1 MNDLLA
7 NYTALPNLHPALVH
21 FPIAFLPLA
30 VILDVL
36 VLRFPSQREWL
47 DRAATLLYGVAALGA
62 AAAFLSGR
70 QAAESLPPLALPVQ
84 VHVNEHSDSARAAL
98 WLLVLLAAFRAVIAY
113 RDWRVR
119 RKVLRV
125 CFLLIAAGSVVLVY
139 RTADLGGGLV
149 FQHGI
154 GVAQS
159 GGPGAGAPAE
169 VDEVQETTPSDSED
183 EGSAASRLIE
193 GDDGSLSWRPLPG
206 DRQALGS
213 FLLPAPETDGSAISW
228 AEPAEDSEGL
238 GLALDGE
245 ALLLLPGVF
254 GDVQVEAELILE
266 GFEGEVGLAHHVQ
279 SGSQASLFTV
289 SLPGNEFALS
299 RRDGT
304 TTRRLA
310 RSVRAVPEGPIRL
323 FTTAAGRHY
332 YGYLGDESVV
342 HGHEAPPPEGG
353 CGLVLRGVGVVRIL
367 SLTITP
373 GGGK

>member
-1 MNDLLA
+1 MNDLVS

-30 VILDVL
+30 VILDAL
-36 VLRFPSQREWL
+36 VLRFPGQREWL

-70 QAAESLPPLALPVQ
+70 QAAEALPPLALAVQ
-84 VHVNEHSDSARAAL
+84 VHVNEHSDSARAVL
-98 WLLVLLAAFRAVIAY
+98 WLLVLLAAFRAVVAY

-125 CFLLIAAGSVVLVY
+125 CFLLIAAGAVVLVY

-149 FQHGI
+149 FRHGI

-159 GGPGAGAPAE
+159 GDPGAPGLTRAM
-169 VDEVQETTPSDSED
+169 EVQETIATDSED
-183 EGSAASRLIE
+183 EGAAERRLVT

-213 FLLPAPETDGSAISW
+213 FLLPAPETDDSAVSW
-228 AEPAEDSEGL
+228 GESAEDGEGL
-238 GLALDGE
+238 GLTLDGE
-245 ALLLLPGVF
+245 ALLLLPGAF
-254 GDVQVEAELILE
+254 GDVQVEAELVLE
-266 GFEGEVGLAHHVQ
+266 GFEGEVGLAHHVL
-279 SGSQASLFTV
+279 SGSQSSLFTV
-289 SLPGNEFALS
+289 AVPGNEFVLS
-299 RRDGT
+299 RRDGA

-323 FTTAAGRHY
+323 LTTAAGRHY
-332 YGYLGDESVV
+332 YGYLGEESVV
-342 HGHEAPPPEGG
+342 HGHEAPPPKGG
-353 CGLVLRGVGVVRIL
+353 CGLFLRGRGVVRIL
-367 SLTITP
+367 SLTVTP
-373 GGGK
+373 GGS

>member
-1 MNDLLA
+1 MNDLVA

-30 VILDVL
+30 VILDAL
-36 VLRFPSQREWL
+36 VLRFPGQREWL

-70 QAAESLPPLALPVQ
+70 QAAEALPPLALAVQ

-98 WLLVLLAAFRAVIAY
+98 WLVVLLAAFRTVVAY

-125 CFLLIAAGSVVLVY
+125 CFLLIAAGAVVLVY

-149 FQHGI
+149 FRHGI

-159 GGPGAGAPAE
+159 GDPGAPGLTRAM
-169 VDEVQETTPSDSED
+169 EVQETIATDSED
-183 EGSAASRLIE
+183 EGAAERRLVT

-213 FLLPAPETDGSAISW
+213 FLLPAPETDDSAVSW
-228 AEPAEDSEGL
+228 GESAEDGEGL
-238 GLALDGE
+238 GLTLDGE
-245 ALLLLPGVF
+245 ALLLLPGAF
-254 GDVQVEAELILE
+254 GDVQVEAELVLE
-266 GFEGEVGLAHHVQ
+266 GFEGEVGLAHHVL
-279 SGSQASLFTV
+279 SGSQSSLFTV
-289 SLPGNEFALS
+289 AVPGNEFVLS
-299 RRDGT
+299 RRDGA

-323 FTTAAGRHY
+323 LTTAAGRHY
-332 YGYLGDESVV
+332 YGYLGEESVV
-342 HGHEAPPPEGG
+342 HGHEAPPPKGG
-353 CGLVLRGVGVVRIL
+353 CGLFLRGRGVVRIL
-367 SLTITP
+367 SLTVTP
-373 GGGK
+373 GGS

>member
-1 MNDLLA
+1 MNDLVA

-30 VILDVL
+30 VILDAL
-36 VLRFPSQREWL
+36 VLRFPGQREWL

-70 QAAESLPPLALPVQ
+70 HAAEALPPLALTVQ

-98 WLLVLLAAFRAVIAY
+98 WLLVLLAAFRAAVAY

-125 CFLLIAAGSVVLVY
+125 CFLLIAAGAVVLVY

-149 FQHGI
+149 FRHGI

-159 GGPGAGAPAE
+159 GDPGAPRLTRAM
-169 VDEVQETTPSDSED
+169 EVQETIATDSED
-183 EGSAASRLIE
+183 EGAAERRLVT

-213 FLLPAPETDGSAISW
+213 FLLPAPETDDSAVSW
-228 AEPAEDSEGL
+228 GESAEDGEGL
-238 GLALDGE
+238 GLTLDGE
-245 ALLLLPGVF
+245 ALLLLPGAF
-254 GDVQVEAELILE
+254 GDVQVEAELVLE
-266 GFEGEVGLAHHVQ
+266 GFEGEVGLAHHVL
-279 SGSQASLFTV
+279 SGSQSSLFTV
-289 SLPGNEFALS
+289 AVPGNEFVLS
-299 RRDGT
+299 RRDGA

-323 FTTAAGRHY
+323 LTTAAGRHY

-342 HGHEAPPPEGG
+342 HGHEAPPPEGA
-353 CGLVLRGVGVVRIL
+353 CGLFLRGEGTVRIL

-373 GGGK
+373 DGG

>member
-1 MNDLLA
+1 MNDLVA

-30 VILDVL
+30 VILDAL
-36 VLRFPSQREWL
+36 VLRFPGQREWL
-47 DRAATLLYGVAALGA
+47 DRAATLLYGVAARGA

-70 QAAESLPPLALPVQ
+70 QAAEALPPLALAVQ
-84 VHVNEHSDSARAAL
+84 VHVNEHSDSARAVL
-98 WLLVLLAAFRAVIAY
+98 WLLVLLAAFRAVVAY

-125 CFLLIAAGSVVLVY
+125 CFLLIAAGAVVLVY

-149 FQHGI
+149 FRHGI

-159 GGPGAGAPAE
+159 GDPGAPGLTRAM
-169 VDEVQETTPSDSED
+169 EVQETIATDSED
-183 EGSAASRLIE
+183 EGAAERRLVT

-213 FLLPAPETDGSAISW
+213 FLLPAPETDDSAVSW
-228 AEPAEDSEGL
+228 GESAEDGEGL
-238 GLALDGE
+238 GLTLDGE
-245 ALLLLPGVF
+245 ALLLLPGAF
-254 GDVQVEAELILE
+254 GDVQVEAELVLE
-266 GFEGEVGLAHHVQ
+266 GFEGEVGLAHHVL
-279 SGSQASLFTV
+279 SGSQSSLFTV
-289 SLPGNEFALS
+289 AVPGNEFVLS
-299 RRDGT
+299 RRDGA

-323 FTTAAGRHY
+323 LTTAAGRHY
-332 YGYLGDESVV
+332 YGYLGEESVV

>member
-1 MNDLLA
+1 MNDLVA

-30 VILDVL
+30 VILDAL

-70 QAAESLPPLALPVQ
+70 HAAEALPPLALTVQ

-98 WLLVLLAAFRAVIAY
+98 WLLVLLAAFRAVVAY

-125 CFLLIAAGSVVLVY
+125 CFLLIAAGAVVLVY

-149 FQHGI
+149 FRHGI

-159 GGPGAGAPAE
+159 GDPGAPGLTRAM
-169 VDEVQETTPSDSED
+169 EVQETIATDSED
-183 EGSAASRLIE
+183 EGAAERRLVT

-213 FLLPAPETDGSAISW
+213 FLLPAPETDDSAVSW
-228 AEPAEDSEGL
+228 GESAEDGEGL
-238 GLALDGE
+238 GLTLDGE
-245 ALLLLPGVF
+245 ALLLLPGAF
-254 GDVQVEAELILE
+254 GDVQVEAELVLE
-266 GFEGEVGLAHHVQ
+266 GFEGEVGLAHHVL

-289 SLPGNEFALS
+289 SFPGNEFVLS
-299 RRDGT
+299 RRDGA

-323 FTTAAGRHY
+323 LTTAAGRHY
-332 YGYLGDESVV
+332 YGYLGEESVV
-342 HGHEAPPPEGG
+342 HGHEAPPPKGG
-353 CGLVLRGVGVVRIL
+353 CGLFLRGRGVVRIL
-367 SLTITP
+367 SLTVTP
-373 GGGK
+373 GGS

>member
-1 MNDLLA
+1 MNDLVA

-30 VILDVL
+30 VILDAL
-36 VLRFPSQREWL
+36 VLRFPGQREWL

-70 QAAESLPPLALPVQ
+70 HAAEALPPLALTVQ

-98 WLLVLLAAFRAVIAY
+98 WLLVLLAAFRAVVAY

-125 CFLLIAAGSVVLVY
+125 CFLLIAAGAVVLVY

-149 FQHGI
+149 FRHGI

-159 GGPGAGAPAE
+159 GDPGAPGLTRAM
-169 VDEVQETTPSDSED
+169 EVQETIATDSED
-183 EGSAASRLIE
+183 EGAAERRLVT

-213 FLLPAPETDGSAISW
+213 FLLPAPETDDSAVSW
-228 AEPAEDSEGL
+228 GESAEDGEGL
-238 GLALDGE
+238 GLTLDGE
-245 ALLLLPGVF
+245 ALLLLPGAF
-254 GDVQVEAELILE
+254 GDVQVEAELVLE
-266 GFEGEVGLAHHVQ
+266 GFEGEVGLAHHVL

-289 SLPGNEFALS
+289 SVPGNEFVLS
-299 RRDGT
+299 RRDGA

-323 FTTAAGRHY
+323 LTTAAGRHY
-332 YGYLGDESVV
+332 YGYLGEESVV
-342 HGHEAPPPEGG
+342 HGHEAPPPKGG
-353 CGLVLRGVGVVRIL
+353 CGLFLRGRGVVRIL
-367 SLTITP
+367 SLTVTP
-373 GGGK
+373 GGS

>member
-1 MNDLLA
+1 MNDLVA

-21 FPIAFLPLA
+21 FPIAFLPVA
-30 VILDVL
+30 VILDAL
-36 VLRFPSQREWL
+36 VLRLPSQREWL

-62 AAAFLSGR
+62 VAAFLSGR
-70 QAAESLPPLALPVQ
+70 QAAEALPPLALTVQ

-98 WLLVLLAAFRAVIAY
+98 WLLVLLAAFRAVVAY

-125 CFLLIAAGSVVLVY
+125 CFLLIAAGAVVLVY

-149 FQHGI
+149 FRHGI

-159 GGPGAGAPAE
+159 GDPGAPGLTRAM
-169 VDEVQETTPSDSED
+169 EVQEAVGTDSED
-183 EGSAASRLIE
+183 EGVAAGRLVK
-193 GDDGSLSWRPLPG
+193 GDDGSLTWKPLPG

-213 FLLPAPETDGSAISW
+213 FLLPAPETDDSAVSW
-228 AEPAEDSEGL
+228 RESAEDGEGL
-238 GLALDGE
+238 GLTLDGE

-254 GDVQVEAELILE
+254 GDVQVEAELVLDD
-266 GFEGEVGLAHHVQ
+266 FEGEVGLAHHVL
-279 SGSQASLFTV
+279 SGSQANLFTASV
-289 SLPGNEFALS
+289 PGNEFVLS

-304 TTRRLA
+304 ATRRLA
-310 RSVRAVPEGPIRL
+310 RSVGEVSQGPIRL
-323 FTTAAGRHY
+323 LATAAGRHY

-342 HGHEAPPPEGG
+342 HGHEAPPPDGG
-353 CGLVLRGVGVVRIL
+353 CGLFLNGNGVVRVL

-373 GGGK
+373 GGS